1 MSGKSSLFSRLS
13 CLPPSSFPSLLLS
26 NLIMEH
32 ISSAIRST
40 PFLRDLSPT
49 MQTFTLVAL
58 SPIII
63 VALNVASQLLLPKKH
78 SAPPTVFH
86 LFPIIGS
93 AVTYGMDP
101 YKFFFSN
108 REKVSAGRARLAN
121 VGSQILIKN
130 AMFQS

>member
-1 MSGKSSLFSRLS
+1 MD
-13 CLPPSSFPSLLLS
+13 
-26 NLIMEH
+26 LIAT
-32 ISSAIRST
+32 AIQAT
-40 PFLRDLSPT
+40 PVLRDLTPA
-49 MQTFTLVAL
+49 MQTLAIVAL
-58 SPIII
+58 LPFVI

-108 REKVSAGRARLAN
+108 REKVGARE
-121 VGSQILIKN
+121 SY
-130 AMFQS
+130 MRS